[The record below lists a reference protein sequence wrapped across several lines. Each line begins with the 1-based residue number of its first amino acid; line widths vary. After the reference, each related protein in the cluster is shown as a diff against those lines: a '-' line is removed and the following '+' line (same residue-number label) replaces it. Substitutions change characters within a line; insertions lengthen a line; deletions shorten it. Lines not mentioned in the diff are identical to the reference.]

1 MRVPSSQPRY
11 VPIRL
16 ASSDGERP
24 GLLQT
29 AMATVAATA
38 HRWIRVWASIVE
50 TLASAA
56 AVTAYVRNLV
66 TVARLY
72 ARLAPAQ
79 LIAATSEPQSAG
91 SSDGLADV
99 LPERSSSSDDESG
112 QAQAGSAQEAST
124 PPVLRP
130 EREEHLR
137 SLLVRC
143 ALAEPVER
151 DARGMRSFSDGDL
164 EASGRV
170 RWRATD
176 SEPQELAVSDE
187 HENRRLVV
195 YRHRLIPHSRA
206 MTFLDDRI
214 AEISRR
220 VDYFERRRAE
230 QEAQQLVAAAA
241 ANATATQLPQI
252 TAACPSGHWTPPQDG
267 LPQGTAGGRPQA
279 APPCAQ
285 Q

>member
-16 ASSDGERP
+16 ASVDGERP

-29 AMATVAATA
+29 AIATVAATA
-38 HRWIRVWASIVE
+38 HRWIQVWASIVE

-79 LIAATSEPQSAG
+79 PIAATSEPRSAG
-91 SSDGLADV
+91 ASDGLADV

-112 QAQAGSAQEAST
+112 RAQAGSAQEAST

-170 RWRATD
+170 RWRATN
-176 SEPQELAVSDE
+176 SAPQELAAVDE
-187 HENRRLVV
+187 GRRLVV
-195 YRHRLIPHSRA
+195 YRNSPVSHSRA
-206 MTFLDDRI
+206 MTFLDERI
-214 AEISRR
+214 STISRR
-220 VDYFERRRAE
+220 VEFFERQQVA
-230 QEAQQLVAAAA
+230 QEAQRLVAAAA
-241 ANATATQLPQI
+241 ATATATQLPQA
-252 TAACPSGHWTPPQDG
+252 TVACPSGRWTPPQDG
-267 LPQGTAGGRPQA
+267 VLYGPTGGRPRA